1 VIGPGATAPAVPQP
15 LERVGREQ
23 RVAAAEASGQLR
35 LHRVIGDITEGGGS
49 KEKWFNTTPIG
60 SSGSAF
66 ARPAQGTF
74 GDMERGSLTGPGF
87 WNVDASLF
95 KRFRF
100 TDRTNLEL
108 RLEVT
113 NVFNH
118 VALGNPD
125 TEVGVP
131 GNDNPNAGRINGTAA
146 NWLARN
152 LQFAVRFQF

>member
-1 VIGPGATAPAVPQP
+1 
-15 LERVGREQ
+15 
-23 RVAAAEASGQLR
+23 
-35 LHRVIGDITEGGGS
+35 
-49 KEKWFNTTPIG
+49 
-60 SSGSAF
+60 
-66 ARPAQGTF
+66 
-74 GDMERGSLTGPGF
+74 MERGSLIGPGF

-108 RLEVT
+108 RVEVT
-113 NVFNH
+113 NLFNH

-131 GNDNPNAGRINGTAA
+131 GNDNPNAGRITGTAA
-146 NWLARN
+146 NWQARN